1 MTIYEVRFHGRGGQG
16 AVTAANLLAV
26 AAGHEGKYS
35 RAFPFFGV
43 ERRGAPVQAFCRISN
58 QAFRSYQNVYEPDTV
73 VVLDS
78 SLIKDVNVIS
88 GLKTGGHAIVN
99 CHTYPNLKS
108 KSIHYVDATKI
119 ALKHIKKPI
128 VNTAMLGAFAKV
140 TDVVKLD
147 SLKQAVSDRFGESNV
162 KALEECY
169 NGVKQ

>member
-1 MTIYEVRFHGRGGQG
+1 MIYEVRFHGRGGQG

-43 ERRGAPVQAFCRISN
+43 ERRGAPVQSFCRISDKP
-58 QAFRSYQNVYEPDTV
+58 FRSYQNVYEPDTV

-78 SLIKDVNVIS
+78 SLIKDVDVVS
-88 GLKTGGHAIVN
+88 GLKDGGHVVVN
-99 CHTYPNLKS
+99 CNTCPNVKS
-108 KSIHYVDATKI
+108 NSIHYVDATEI

-147 SLKQAVSDRFGESNV
+147 SLKQVIQEKFGESNL

-169 NGVKQ
+169 KGVKT

>member
-1 MTIYEVRFHGRGGQG
+1 MIYEVRFHGRGGQG

-43 ERRGAPVQAFCRISN
+43 ERRGAPVQAFCRISDKP
-58 QAFRSYQNVYEPDTV
+58 FRSYQNVYTPNTV

-78 SLIKDVNVIS
+78 TLIKDVDVLS
-88 GLKTGGHAIVN
+88 GLEKGGHVVVN
-99 CHTYPNLKS
+99 CHTCPDLKS
-108 KSIHYVDATKI
+108 ASVHYVDATKS
-119 ALKHIKKPI
+119 ALKHLKKPI

-140 TDVVKLD
+140 TDIVKLE
-147 SLKQAVSDRFGESNV
+147 SLKQVVKDNFGESNV

-169 NGVKQ
+169 AEVKQ